1 MDYKYSGAVASQV
14 YISLWSKYRPVIIK
28 LMTAAENEP
37 QQYKLFDH
45 EFKSRNPKERTFS
58 FELQA
63 YQGKA
68 VNNIK
73 TSAPA
78 QDLLA
83 VLNMSKTA
91 IELMNT
97 KTYQFTL
104 DKHFLLRIAKTEMEP
119 QPQGQV

>member
-1 MDYKYSGAVASQV
+1 MDYKYSGTVASQV
-14 YISLWSKYRPVIIK
+14 YVSLWSKYRPVLIK

-45 EFKSRNPKERTFS
+45 EFKSRNPKERTYS

-73 TSAPA
+73 TSPPA

-91 IELMNT
+91 VELMSAG
-97 KTYQFTL
+97 TYQFTL
-104 DKHFLLRIAKTEMEP
+104 DKHFLLKVVKTVMEP
-119 QPQGQV
+119 QPEA

>member
-1 MDYKYSGAVASQV
+1 VDYKYSGTVASQV
-14 YISLWSKYRPVIIK
+14 YVSLWSKYRPVLIK
-28 LMTAAENEP
+28 LMTAAETEP
-37 QQYKLFDH
+37 QSYKLFDH
-45 EFKSRNPKERTFS
+45 EFKSRNPKERTYS

-91 IELMNT
+91 IELMSAG
-97 KTYQFTL
+97 TYQFNL
-104 DKHFLLRIAKTEMEP
+104 DKHFMLKVVKTVMEP
-119 QPQGQV
+119 QPQA